1 MTKTSKQ
8 ASEFADMMDAITR
21 AMRSGQNAFDFLA
34 DLHEAGF
41 MVVSA
46 DATLM
51 DAEMMMIDT
60 HDDHVTSLL
69 NEHNIP
75 PAPPPATR
83 RIPFFEWMAEVRKL
97 TIVTPGDEDRD
108 PYWTAAHLD
117 GVTPEDAA
125 SHIPF

>member
-8 ASEFADMMDAITR
+8 AAEFGDMMDAISR
-21 AMRSGQNAFDFLA
+21 AMRSGNNGFDFLA

-51 DAEMMMIDT
+51 DAEMTMIDI

-75 PAPPPATR
+75 PAPPPAMPR
-83 RIPFFEWMAEVRKL
+83 GPDGRPDLDDDRPF
-97 TIVTPGDEDRD
+97 
-108 PYWTAAHLD
+108 
-117 GVTPEDAA
+117 
-125 SHIPF
+125 